1 MPDSTLTTMDLTLQL
16 AASFGQ
22 GAGVLMIEADAL
34 GPVFGDYT
42 TRLERS
48 IPHWHEDAVSSIA
61 VLRLMGAYAAHRALS
76 ERRVSTTRDDVV
88 AALAAASDR
97 AVPHHGARRRR
108 VVEGRCAS
116 CCIWR
121 R

>member
-42 TRLERS
+42 ARLERS

-76 ERRVSTTRDDVV
+76 DRRVSITRDDVV
-88 AALAAASDR
+88 AALEVVKHLPPQAI
-97 AVPHHGARRRR
+97 ARCRIT
-108 VVEGRCAS
+108 GRGVDA
-116 CCIWR
+116 
-121 R
+121 

>member
-1 MPDSTLTTMDLTLQL
+1 MPDSTLTAMDLTLQL

-48 IPHWHEDAVSSIA
+48 IPHWHKDAVSSIA

-76 ERRVSTTRDDVV
+76 DGRVSITRDDVA
-88 AALAAASDR
+88 AALEVVQHLPPQAI
-97 AVPHHGARRRR
+97 ARCKIT
-108 VVEGRCAS
+108 GRGVDA
-116 CCIWR
+116 
-121 R
+121 

>member
-34 GPVFGDYT
+34 APVFGDYT

-76 ERRVSTTRDDVV
+76 ERRVSITRDDVV
-88 AALAAASDR
+88 AALEVVKHLPPQAIAR
-97 AVPHHGARRRR
+97 CRITGRGVGA
-108 VVEGRCAS
+108 
-116 CCIWR
+116 
-121 R
+121 

>member
-76 ERRVSTTRDDVV
+76 DRRVSITRDDVV
-88 AALAAASDR
+88 AALEVVKHLPPQAI
-97 AVPHHGARRRR
+97 ARCRIT
-108 VVEGRCAS
+108 GRGVDA
-116 CCIWR
+116 
-121 R
+121 